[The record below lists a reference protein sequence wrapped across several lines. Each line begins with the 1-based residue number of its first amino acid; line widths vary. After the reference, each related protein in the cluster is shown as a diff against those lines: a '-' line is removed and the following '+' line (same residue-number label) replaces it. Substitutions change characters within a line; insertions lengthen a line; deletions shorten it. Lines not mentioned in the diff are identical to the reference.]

1 MLQGVDSAD
10 RRIKATPIT
19 ELDLDDQPTSSI
31 ILDLDNK
38 LHPPPPNLPYEI
50 VPPLSD
56 NS

>member
-1 MLQGVDSAD
+1 MLQGVGSAD

-31 ILDLDNK
+31 ILDLNNE
-38 LHPPPPNLPYEI
+38 LHPLPNLHYEI

-56 NS
+56 SS

>member
-31 ILDLDNK
+31 ILDLNNE